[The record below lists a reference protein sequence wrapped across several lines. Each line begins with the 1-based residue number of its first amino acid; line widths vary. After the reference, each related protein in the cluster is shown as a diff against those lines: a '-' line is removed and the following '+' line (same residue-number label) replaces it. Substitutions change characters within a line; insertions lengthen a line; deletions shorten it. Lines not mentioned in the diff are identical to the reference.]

1 MRCPRTRRAL
11 LAGLLASAGLLP
23 ASAALSQPQ
32 PSFLTFES
40 GHVRPLALS
49 PDGTQLFAVNTPDNR
64 LEIFDL
70 DGNGELVHTGAV
82 QVGMEPVAVAAR
94 SNDEVWVVNHLSD
107 SVSVVDLSGSVP
119 RVVRTLL
126 VGDEPNDIVF
136 AGPKDGND
144 FFERAFITTA
154 HRGQNS
160 PYPRGEYDQEGIGRA
175 DVWVFDATSLGSS
188 LGGDEIAI
196 ITLFGDKP
204 RALAATSD
212 GSTVYA
218 AIFRS
223 GNQTTT
229 LNEAFV
235 CDTSNGNMN
244 SNQVQGPCSVARHDL
259 PRRLSHTAQE
269 PAEHQPPRDR
279 SDRQVQSGRR
289 KLRPLAGRGA
299 GGGARGAPQLE
310 RLRQVR
316 PARPGRL
323 RDRRRLHPAGGGGR
337 LGELRE
343 RRRLLGPRRHESLQH
358 GRAPER
364 EDLRFEHRR
373 REPRALRGPGHAGRP
388 GQARGRALHRAGR
401 PRARADHGARRGQRA
416 APAPEQA
423 HRLLG
428 ATGSRR
434 GQGEEPRHAARDG
447 LLAGRQYALRGGL
460 RLEEDRR
467 LRAPAS
473 SRTTPSPPTRRTTSS
488 SAARAA
494 RPAWSCRAIASTC

>member
-1 MRCPRTRRAL
+1 MAL
-11 LAGLLASAGLLP
+11 AQA
-23 ASAALSQPQ
+23 Q

-40 GHVRPLALS
+40 GQVRPLALS

-70 DGNGELVHTGAV
+70 DGDGELVHAGVV

-136 AGPKDGND
+136 AGPKDASD
-144 FFERAFITTA
+144 FFKRAFITTA

-218 AIFRS
+218 AVFRS

-235 CDTSNGNMN
+235 CNTSNGNMN
-244 SNQVQGPCSVARHDL
+244 SNTGAGPLQRGGHDL
-259 PRRLSHTAQE
+259 PRRLSHAAQE
-269 PAEHQPPRDR
+269 SAEHQPPRDR

-299 GGGARGAPQLE
+299 GGDARGAPQLG

-316 PARPGRL
+316 PSRPGRL
-323 RDRRRLHPAGGGGR
+323 RDRREPPP
-337 LGELRE
+337 
-343 RRRLLGPRRHESLQH
+343 RRRRWT
-358 GRAPER
+358 
-364 EDLRFEHRR
+364 
-373 REPRALRGPGHAGRP
+373 
-388 GQARGRALHRAGR
+388 
-401 PRARADHGARRGQRA
+401 ARRA
-416 APAPEQA
+416 A
-423 HRLLG
+423 
-428 ATGSRR
+428 
-434 GQGEEPRHAARDG
+434 
-447 LLAGRQYALRGGL
+447 
-460 RLEEDRR
+460 
-467 LRAPAS
+467 
-473 SRTTPSPPTRRTTSS
+473 
-488 SAARAA
+488 
-494 RPAWSCRAIASTC
+494 